1 MKHNMTDTT
10 KVNFTVYVDITT
22 SPATYTYTDAQGV
35 SCDGSVTVTADNTQI
50 VYTMGTSGLIFLP
63 PTITGDTGKDLQP
76 SITADKQCLTI
87 VDSDI
92 DNENACLIL
101 VVAEASAPTVPYP
114 SPDPMIRNVPR

>member
-1 MKHNMTDTT
+1 MTDST
-10 KVNFTVYVDITT
+10 KINFTVHVDITT
-22 SPATYTYTDAQGV
+22 SPATYTYTDSQGI
-35 SCDGSVTVTADNTQI
+35 SCDGSVTVTDDNTQI
-50 VYTMGTSGLIFLP
+50 VYTMGTNGLIFLP
-63 PTITGDTGKDLQP
+63 PTITGDTGGDLLP

-101 VVAEASAPTVPYP
+101 VVAEASNPNIPYP